1 MNKKIICII
10 LIIAILEYFCTF
22 VFAENSLTNTVTNE
36 IASDTIDGQTEE
48 LRKQNEEMN
57 NKINETNEKLEYV
70 KEELSDT
77 MLKVQE
83 TEDKVLEYEKQVK
96 ELGQKMNELQS
107 SIDEATANLE
117 IASQD
122 YNAKSDMLAQ
132 RLVAMYEAGD
142 TSYLDVL
149 LKSSS
154 LTDFLSRY
162 YAIEE
167 LTKYDSELIDR
178 VEKEKNNI
186 EQTREKLE
194 AEQAEIKIVKAKSE
208 QTTVVLNNM
217 KTLQQSYVERLST
230 GEKTLQEQ
238 ITAYKKEQAEIAV
251 CDMKLYYEDTKTFQI
266 TRGCN
271 GKEKIDFIDNG
282 LAASA
287 CNKLFKR
294 EIMEQ
299 YPFAEGKVN
308 EDIAVVIPALVKAK
322 KIAYVPDVF
331 YYYVQRDNSIQNSHF
346 SEKRFDIF
354 AGVDSTLKRIEKE
367 EDYELY
373 KDAIVFNQLI
383 SLFLYVFPKIEN
395 TKKKKKY
402 LKKFN
407 ELSQKYNI
415 RQNRFYWRFLSTTN
429 KKSQIYYRLLFK
441 FECTGHY
448 NFANAT
454 ISFLK
459 FFQNHIKKKIIP
471 PIDEKLLIKEAQ
483 KNRRRKE
490 NDFKI
495 SVVIPNYNYE
505 RFLEERLY
513 SVLNQKVKIFEILLL
528 DDCSTDNSREKIDH
542 LVEVLEEYI
551 NIKKVYNKENSGSA
565 FKQWKK
571 GFEMSKGDYV
581 WIAEADDYCDKDLL
595 KTLVKP
601 LKKEDNIRISYCDT
615 AYINGVGKKILK
627 SIKSEI
633 DIMKTGHWD
642 HDFINEGKEE
652 IKNYAFLNCTI
663 ANVSSAL
670 IKKDDYHQYFELSG
684 KFKQA
689 GDWLFYVNVMKNGK
703 IAYSSKTLN
712 YYRVHGNNVSSVTKK
727 DAHLKEIKQIH
738 AYFDKQFKLT
748 SFQKEQIEKR
758 YKFLEKVWNLKKE
771 KGSKNE

>member
-208 QTTVVLNNM
+208 QPTVVLNNM

-238 ITAYKKEQAEIAV
+238 ITAYKKEQAEIQA
-251 CDMKLYYEDTKTFQI
+251 
-266 TRGCN
+266 
-271 GKEKIDFIDNG
+271 KILEATNTIVPNIQYTG
-282 LAASA
+282 GEMLWPVAASGTVITSNYGVREHPIQGVVKQHTGLDIGGA
-287 CNKLFKR
+287 DTGTPIVAALDGVVTHAGWLGGYGNCVMISHGNGVVTLYGHGNKVLTEVGKQVKQG
-294 EIMEQ
+294 ETIMEL
-299 YPFAEGKVN
+299 GSTG
-308 EDIAVVIPALVKAK
+308 
-322 KIAYVPDVF
+322 
-331 YYYVQRDNSIQNSHF
+331 NSTGPHCHF
-346 SEKRFDIF
+346 
-354 AGVDSTLKRIEKE
+354 
-367 EDYELY
+367 
-373 KDAIVFNQLI
+373 
-383 SLFLYVFPKIEN
+383 
-395 TKKKKKY
+395 
-402 LKKFN
+402 
-407 ELSQKYNI
+407 
-415 RQNRFYWRFLSTTN
+415 
-429 KKSQIYYRLLFK
+429 
-441 FECTGHY
+441 
-448 NFANAT
+448 
-454 ISFLK
+454 
-459 FFQNHIKKKIIP
+459 
-471 PIDEKLLIKEAQ
+471 
-483 KNRRRKE
+483 
-490 NDFKI
+490 
-495 SVVIPNYNYE
+495 
-505 RFLEERLY
+505 
-513 SVLNQKVKIFEILLL
+513 
-528 DDCSTDNSREKIDH
+528 
-542 LVEVLEEYI
+542 EV
-551 NIKKVYNKENSGSA
+551 
-565 FKQWKK
+565 
-571 GFEMSKGDYV
+571 
-581 WIAEADDYCDKDLL
+581 
-595 KTLVKP
+595 
-601 LKKEDNIRISYCDT
+601 R
-615 AYINGVGKKILK
+615 ING
-627 SIKSEI
+627 
-633 DIMKTGHWD
+633 
-642 HDFINEGKEE
+642 
-652 IKNYAFLNCTI
+652 NYANP
-663 ANVSSAL
+663 
-670 IKKDDYHQYFELSG
+670 
-684 KFKQA
+684 
-689 GDWLFYVNVMKNGK
+689 
-703 IAYSSKTLN
+703 LN
-712 YYRVHGNNVSSVTKK
+712 YV
-727 DAHLKEIKQIH
+727 
-738 AYFDKQFKLT
+738 
-748 SFQKEQIEKR
+748 
-758 YKFLEKVWNLKKE
+758 KVPQ
-771 KGSKNE
+771 